1 MNKVEA
7 QIVKRPSIDP
17 VTVANNANQALY
29 KNCREWREYATALEE
44 DVRNLSERVVELDS
58 KSEEQQPEIPE
69 CVAEFIENYD
79 DINETSLL
87 YIMKDFV
94 ESKHWEGFC
103 KIPDDLKKYGR
114 WDDMLY
120 KAIRFG
126 YTVDEEKV
134 FYLKNKL
141 TGYYLIKQKSGRLS
155 HTCTYPTLNP
165 LGWKFKFT
173 QSEIDSMEIG
183 SYEQIEVEE

>member
-29 KNCREWREYATALEE
+29 KNCRQWREYATALEE

-94 ESKHWEGFC
+94 ESEHWDVFC
-103 KIPDDLKKYGR
+103 KIPDDLKKYER

-126 YTVDEEKV
+126 YTVDEEKL

-155 HTCTYPTLNP
+155 HTCTYPALNP